1 MHHGNISKPAQHHL
15 HDLYQLDLAH
25 LGRPS
30 VGAVA
35 GVRDLGENAPTKLRQ
50 LKK

>member
-1 MHHGNISKPAQHHL
+1 MPA
-15 HDLYQLDLAH
+15 LA

-30 VGAVA
+30 IGAVA
-35 GVRDLGENAPTKLRQ
+35 GVRDLGENAPTKFHQ